1 VAISTGVK
9 VQVKVQSTV
18 RRADRSICAIAA
30 RKLGYPCKGFPPGPG
45 KNSLKQP
52 LPVVVLQPFVRTL
65 TQVDASALNPQGE
78 TPEAIDDRA
87 KCAVTA
93 QGVNSSLVACSRNA

>member
-1 VAISTGVK
+1 
-9 VQVKVQSTV
+9 
-18 RRADRSICAIAA
+18 
-30 RKLGYPCKGFPPGPG
+30 
-45 KNSLKQP
+45 
-52 LPVVVLQPFVRTL
+52 L